1 MRPTLAPLSVGRALL
16 WYHMHLFVE
25 RIMGN
30 VPWRLIGRVFPAH
43 SGAHGSDPTWRRA
56 AAGPFSFAY
65 VSLKLLFR
73 VYFFV

>member
-56 AAGPFSFAY
+56 AAGPFF
-65 VSLKLLFR
+65 VCLRFLKTFISCL
-73 VYFFV
+73 FFV